1 MSPTAA
7 HHLTTVIRHWTD
19 LVDALGGTSAPVWPP
34 AGRMSDYL
42 RALDELDA
50 DELEAERHRA
60 LALRTLERD
69 PSQIGERPIPIR
81 LTVHETM
88 RIVQAGLIECADQV
102 AAVVQRPVM
111 GPLPAGY
118 PKADRE
124 RRELLV
130 IQDRNDRR
138 RWSWT
143 GTRPGA
149 PYAALWLLG
158 RVQGAPGP
166 FRPLPAPEA
175 QLIANVARGAAERIE
190 HVLDVGE
197 RTATLAQTCPR
208 MIKVVFPC
216 NGRIEMYGGA
226 GAPPVARC
234 TECGHVWTGQDV
246 PAVA

>member
-7 HHLTTVIRHWTD
+7 HHLTTVIRHWPD
-19 LVDALGGTSAPVWPP
+19 LHEALGGTSAPTWPP

-42 RALDELDA
+42 RALEERDA

-81 LTVHETM
+81 LRVHETM
-88 RIVQAGLIECADQV
+88 RVVQAGLIECADQV

-111 GPLPAGY
+111 GQLPAGY

-130 IQDRNDRR
+130 MQDRNDPR

-143 GTRPGA
+143 GTRPDV
-149 PYAALWLLG
+149 PHAALWLLG
-158 RVQGAPGP
+158 RAQGAPGP
-166 FRPLPAPEA
+166 FQRLPEHEA
-175 QLIANVARGAAERIE
+175 RLIANVARGAAERIE
-190 HVLDVGE
+190 QVLDVGE
-197 RTATLAQTCPR
+197 RTTALAQTCPR
-208 MIKVVFPC
+208 LINVMFPC
-216 NGRIEMYGGA
+216 GGRIEMYGGA
-226 GAPPVARC
+226 GAEPVARC
-234 TECGHVWTGQDV
+234 TECGHVWSERG
-246 PAVA
+246 AVA